1 MQCLKSVCCAQ
12 SKTETR
18 LILTMFIDHK
28 NFGYA
33 NRNWV
38 RLTSCPRELLSVGGN
53 FEIVSVGSAEGLLVL
68 DLGLKR

>member
-1 MQCLKSVCCAQ
+1 
-12 SKTETR
+12 
-18 LILTMFIDHK
+18 MFIDHK

-38 RLTSCPRELLSVGGN
+38 RLTSCPRELLSAGGN